1 MIRFLVFACLSFCI
15 IACGSSQAE
24 LPQLPSVVENQ
35 KEKINNEIKQES
47 YRARNSIPTARGRY
61 EGSLWKDEA
70 SWGNLLRDHRARFR
84 GDLVK
89 ITSLQDVISISE
101 PKKIPQPVPLTPIA
115 AAGEETAGQVTEILE
130 TVTGV
135 SKAEEE
141 QNEVLSSLRS
151 ISAYVQSVLPNGNMV
166 IVGEKV
172 DYRQQNKV
180 RYVTTIRGIIRP
192 ADVNE
197 ANEVQAIKLARFEPK
212 IKRQML
218 SRSLTSLAPLIGQ
231 KKAGLLD
238 RISHV
243 VTPSSR
249 GSKTVNTN

>member
-1 MIRFLVFACLSFCI
+1 MIRFTILVAFIFSVT
-15 IACGSSQAE
+15 ACGSKQVE
-24 LPQLPSVVENQ
+24 LPQSTPIAQEK
-35 KEKINNEIKQES
+35 KERNLDELKKDS
-47 YRARNSIPTARGRY
+47 FRARSAIPANQGRY
-61 EGSLWKDEA
+61 EGSLWDDEA

-89 ITSLQDVISISE
+89 ITNLEDVISISKPKE
-101 PKKIPQPVPLTPIA
+101 PTPVVQTPLA
-115 AAGEETAGQVTEILE
+115 AAGEAAAGQATQVIEA
-130 TVTGV
+130 V
-135 SKAEEE
+135 SGISRAEEE

-172 DYRQQNKV
+172 AYRQQNTI
-180 RYVTTIRGIIRP
+180 RYVTTVKGIIRP
-192 ADVNE
+192 VDVNE

-218 SRSLTSLAPLIGQ
+218 ARSLQTLAPVIGQ

-238 RISHV
+238 RLSHIA
-243 VTPSSR
+243 TPSTNTT
-249 GSKTVNTN
+249 KPVNTN

>member
-1 MIRFLVFACLSFCI
+1 MIRYMVLLILLALLNSC
-15 IACGSSQAE
+15 SSKPVNLPPPTPVAE
-24 LPQLPSVVENQ
+24 ER
-35 KEKINNEIKQES
+35 KAKDFDDMKKES
-47 YRARNSIPTARGRY
+47 YRARNDIPSDRGRY
-61 EGSLWKDEA
+61 EGSLWEDEA

-89 ITSLQDVISISE
+89 ITNLQDVITVTKPKEVE
-101 PKKIPQPVPLTPIA
+101 PPVQPTPLAVAGEA
-115 AAGEETAGQVTEILE
+115 AAAQATQVVEA
-130 TVTGV
+130 VTGI
-135 SKAEEE
+135 SKAEQE
-141 QNEVLSSLRS
+141 QNEVLESLRS
-151 ISAYVQSVLPNGNMV
+151 ISAYVQAVLPNGNMV

-172 DYRQQNKV
+172 DYRQQNTV
-180 RYVTTIRGIIRP
+180 RYVTTIKGIIRP

-218 SRSLTSLAPLIGQ
+218 ARSLTGLSPVIGQ

-243 VTPSSR
+243 VSPSSS
-249 GSKTVNTN
+249 GSQPATTK

>member
-1 MIRFLVFACLSFCI
+1 MHRFLIILALVFLI
-15 IACGSSQAE
+15 TACGGNQVQIPQPPPVAQGNAE
-24 LPQLPSVVENQ
+24 KDLNDM
-35 KEKINNEIKQES
+35 KKDS
-47 YRARNSIPTARGRY
+47 YRARKAIPIEEGRY

-89 ITSLQDVISISE
+89 ITNLEEVISVSQPE
-101 PKKIPQPVPLTPIA
+101 RPQPVIPTPLA
-115 AAGEETAGQVTEILE
+115 AAGEEEAGQATQVIEA
-130 TVTGV
+130 VTGI
-135 SKAEEE
+135 SRAEEE

-172 DYRQQNKV
+172 DYRQQNTV
-180 RYVTTIRGIIRP
+180 RYVTTVKGIIRP

-218 SRSLTSLAPLIGQ
+218 ARNLQNLAPVVGQ

-238 RISHV
+238 RLSHIA
-243 VTPSSR
+243 TP
-249 GSKTVNTN
+249 GTNQPQPVNTQ